1 MYKLLAL
8 GGIVVLSVGS
18 FMSCLGAGPIAI
30 AGDVI
35 LLSGCGISTWGFC
48 YWQPDSQV

>member
-18 FMSCLGAGPIAI
+18 FMSCLGAGALAT
-30 AGDVI
+30 AGDAV
-35 LLSGCGISTWGFC
+35 LLLGCGISTWGFC
-48 YWQPDSQV
+48 YWQPDSQA